1 MSTIRSDDP
10 RRQDNPLG
18 LPICRQCGRLMS
30 ISRVEPDPLDDD
42 GPEMQTFECTDCG
55 SVVTRSVPLH
65 RRS

>member
-1 MSTIRSDDP
+1 
-10 RRQDNPLG
+10 
-18 LPICRQCGRLMS
+18 MS